1 MHCDC
6 GYRILVKVILAVI
19 LKEKWKKKFSR
30 PKNFCLFKKTF
41 RESVTWNLRK
51 KRQCSYKVS
60 SDSRVLTAAAAAAT
74 TTTTTT
80 TRIHNWST
88 IFINTHTFINAWV
101 AVFFQRQVKQSQAK
115 FRFRN
120 KSALVPDQKHITQ
133 KHFIKIL
140 LGVAVL
146 THNLMVNQV
155 SDTLQKNQKQS
166 EEYVSYFRT
175 QDISTVIYSAR
186 LAPLNSSEPFIY
198 TW

>member
-1 MHCDC
+1 M
-6 GYRILVKVILAVI
+6 
-19 LKEKWKKKFSR
+19 
-30 PKNFCLFKKTF
+30 
-41 RESVTWNLRK
+41 
-51 KRQCSYKVS
+51 
-60 SDSRVLTAAAAAAT
+60 
-74 TTTTTT
+74 
-80 TRIHNWST
+80 
-88 IFINTHTFINAWV
+88 HTFINAWV

-155 SDTLQKNQKQS
+155 SDTLQMNEKQS

-186 LAPLNSSEPFIY
+186 LASLNSSEPFIY
-198 TW
+198 T